1 MKAEVTISEVYY
13 NHSLLNFFFRN
24 QSENTFNK
32 LFKSVQEDNAEI
44 FNAIENYSDDL
55 DEIEELF
62 YDESIEE
69 LCEIFGLTLI
79 SEIEYCSYCGKS
91 SCNGSCY

>member
-1 MKAEVTISEVYY
+1 MKAEVTISQVYY
-13 NHSLLNFFFRN
+13 NHSLLNFFFRT
-24 QSENTFNK
+24 QSENTFK
-32 LFKSVQEDNAEI
+32 ELFESVEEDNTEI

-62 YDESIEE
+62 YNESIED

-79 SEIEYCSYCGKS
+79 SEDE
-91 SCNGSCY
+91 